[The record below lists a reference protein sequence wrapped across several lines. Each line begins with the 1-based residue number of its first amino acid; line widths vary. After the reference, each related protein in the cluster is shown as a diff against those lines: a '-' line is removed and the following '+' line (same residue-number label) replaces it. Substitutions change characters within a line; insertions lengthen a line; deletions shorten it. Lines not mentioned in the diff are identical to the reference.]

1 MCTNTFEYHD
11 KLLREKI
18 GMSYN
23 ARNEAGAELFEETS
37 CGEKSYG
44 TVPLNEKTKKCVLGT
59 LFWHTFIH
67 RKQQ

>member
-1 MCTNTFEYHD
+1 MCTNTIEYHD

-23 ARNEAGAELFEETS
+23 ARKEAGAEMFDETS

-44 TVPLNEKTKKCVLGT
+44 TVPLNEKTKKV
-59 LFWHTFIH
+59 F
-67 RKQQ
+67 